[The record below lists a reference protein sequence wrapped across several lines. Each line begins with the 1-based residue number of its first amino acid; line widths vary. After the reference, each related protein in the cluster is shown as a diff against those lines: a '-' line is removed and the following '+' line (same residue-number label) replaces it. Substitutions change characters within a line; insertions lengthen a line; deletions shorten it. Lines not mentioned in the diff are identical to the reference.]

1 MRKVDR
7 NHRLSLRQARRL
19 PPSETFQR
27 IETSVHANV
36 SKYLNTKPDPFA
48 SPESN
53 TTGSN
58 NIALGNNSGIN
69 ATIGNFNIY
78 IGNPGVAAETN
89 TIKIGTSFVQTKTFI
104 AGIRGATTGVAN
116 AVSVVIDSAGQLGTT
131 SSSRRYKEESQ
142 DMAESSS
149 GLMKLRPVT
158 FRYTKAYANGDR
170 PVQPGLIAEEV
181 FEVYPEL
188 VVHDSNGEIETVQ
201 YQKLIPML
209 LNELQ
214 KQEREL
220 KDQEKQI
227 ADLKRRVEL
236 LETDRVPKIA
246 QMK

>member
-48 SPESN
+48 S
-53 TTGSN
+53 
-58 NIALGNNSGIN
+58 
-69 ATIGNFNIY
+69 
-78 IGNPGVAAETN
+78 
-89 TIKIGTSFVQTKTFI
+89 SFVQTKTFI

-220 KDQEKQI
+220 KDQEKQNQIQEKQI
-227 ADLKRRVEL
+227 ADLKRRLEL